1 VGECEGVNLTT
12 TDPGHGPCV
21 CGSGKGYRSCCGPL
35 HDGAAADTAE
45 ALMRSRYSAFALGLE
60 DHLFRTWH
68 PGTRPDG
75 PYTSAGLVWRG
86 LTVLRTEDGG
96 PGDSTG
102 VVEFEA
108 RYAAAVDGAEQV
120 LKETS
125 RFERRAGRW
134 VYVDAAP

>member
-1 VGECEGVNLTT
+1 MILPPAT
-12 TDPGHGPCV
+12 PSGPCV
-21 CGSGKGYRSCCGPL
+21 CGSGTAYRSCCAPL
-35 HDGAAADTAE
+35 HEGTPAETAE

-68 PGTRPDG
+68 PRTRPAG
-75 PYTSAGLVWRG
+75 PFTSAGLAWRG

-96 PGDSTG
+96 AGDSAG

-108 RYAAAVDGAEQV
+108 RYVDGTGAEQV
-120 LKETS
+120 LRETS

>member
-1 VGECEGVNLTT
+1 MSSL
-12 TDPGHGPCV
+12 PASHAGPCV
-21 CGSGKGYRSCCGPL
+21 CGSGADYRQCCAPL
-35 HDGAAADTAE
+35 HEGTPAETAE

-68 PGTRPDG
+68 PRTRPNG

-102 VVEFEA
+102 VVAFEA
-108 RYAAAVDGAEQV
+108 RYAAASEGADQV
-120 LKETS
+120 LRETS